1 MKNKILTFS
10 EIQKFKVYLS
20 SGEKSAATTEKYLRD
35 VRAFA
40 RFAGGA
46 GITGDTSLVD
56 ELTAINGLSRKERS
70 LSSKICVYLSEL
82 EYGKIKFAVNDSVV
96 RKILPYYL
104 HYYNVCQKKG
114 ILDNRSYSEITGL
127 IDKIIG
133 NLPRK
138 LDYAEIDRIIWY
150 CYKSDPVRTSISISL
165 NNCVNAGGK

>member
-70 LSSKICVYLSEL
+70 LSSKICV
-82 EYGKIKFAVNDSVV
+82 
-96 RKILPYYL
+96 
-104 HYYNVCQKKG
+104 
-114 ILDNRSYSEITGL
+114 
-127 IDKIIG
+127 
-133 NLPRK
+133 
-138 LDYAEIDRIIWY
+138 
-150 CYKSDPVRTSISISL
+150 
-165 NNCVNAGGK
+165 